1 MDVLAGVGYLHSEHV
16 CESPP
21 SQVQKYTN
29 WWVCSG
35 GQWFWRKAKITE
47 PRQER
52 MGLESNV
59 CAGGIFWTRSNP
71 CWQGECRYCQQYI
84 KLAYHEETL
93 IWLFECSL
101 HFYLFFLPPHGQH
114 EGFWL
119 SRRSRYTGTKERKV
133 RIVGEEGMGK
143 GHKMLL
149 EIIRTPSN
157 KSGFILGLFWI
168 CLKHRAVTQI
178 AVLHFLTFTVFKH
191 PPPQKKKNQMHKE
204 DVLPLFLHFNSL
216 FFFPTTWTFSPCKQA
231 CKICMAALKR
241 WLF

>member
-101 HFYLFFLPPHGQH
+101 HFYLFFLPPPWAAQ
-114 EGFWL
+114 GFL
-119 SRRSRYTGTKERKV
+119 VVKEKQIYWDKREKSKDSGG
-133 RIVGEEGMGK
+133 RGNGK
-143 GHKMLL
+143 G
-149 EIIRTPSN
+149 SQN
-157 KSGFILGLFWI
+157 AFG
-168 CLKHRAVTQI
+168 
-178 AVLHFLTFTVFKH
+178 
-191 PPPQKKKNQMHKE
+191 N
-204 DVLPLFLHFNSL
+204 N
-216 FFFPTTWTFSPCKQA
+216 
-231 CKICMAALKR
+231 
-241 WLF
+241 